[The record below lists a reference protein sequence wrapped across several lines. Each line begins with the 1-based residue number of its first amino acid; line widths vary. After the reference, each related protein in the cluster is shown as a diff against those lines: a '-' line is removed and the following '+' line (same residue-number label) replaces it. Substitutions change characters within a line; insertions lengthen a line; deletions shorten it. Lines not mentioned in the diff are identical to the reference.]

1 MNAEQAQIMALQA
14 LAYLAADSEQMDRFA
29 ALSGMG
35 HLQLYYGARR
45 RP

>member
-35 HLQLYYGARR
+35 PSDIMERR